1 MRLTPHPVVQD
12 ATGARLSATITPERG
27 VEIPA
32 WYRVPAGWAPDQSAS
47 PFLPVAT
54 ALATVYEEDLE
65 VEGEVSSR
73 LLEGAR
79 EATALFA
86 AYHHARRPAIHADH
100 RPLPPRPAGQRH
112 VGLFLSRGVDSTANL
127 VLGDRGALDPK
138 PTLAIVMANMETAN
152 TPAVDAA
159 VTRRS
164 VEVAHRFGLDAVTP
178 STNLRHLLDAHIGW
192 IDVFGCV
199 LAGAAIALGHR
210 LSDVIISSSGREQ
223 PVLLG
228 SHPDLDH
235 LWGTEWVDVHH
246 LPRDLT
252 RPERLR
258 LLVEDGRAL
267 EFLKVC
273 TAGAVDNCGR
283 CQKCTQTA
291 ALLEVFG
298 ALDRSAVFPLAAL
311 DLEALRERPTS
322 TVTTPDFV
330 DAAGPTRP
338 DMADAVL
345 RDRGRDPAL
354 GIQRPSTTRL
364 NEVRRR
370 LAPRP
375 ARPVAWCAIG
385 RPSAE
390 LGAALAAARTV
401 GPGLLWVTDD
411 GRLPRPV
418 LDRLLEAAEVTFWC
432 ADDES
437 VEVDHVIE
445 VLAHGGR
452 PFQVVAPEVRAR
464 LHGQLPAPL
473 RTLVGRPA
481 DLAAVIEQ
489 PDDRVEL
496 GEAVVAGGTAWL
508 AAIRTAASVV
518 GAG

>member
-1 MRLTPHPVVQD
+1 MRLTSHPVVLD
-12 ATGARLSATITPERG
+12 ATGARLSATIAPERG

-32 WYRVPAGWAPDQSAS
+32 WYRVPPGWAPDQTAS

-54 ALATVYEEDLE
+54 ALATVYEEDLT
-65 VEGEVSSR
+65 VEGEVSTR

-79 EATALFA
+79 QATQLFA

-100 RPLPPRPAGQRH
+100 RPLPPRAAGTRH

-127 VLGDRGALDPK
+127 VLGDRGELDPK

-159 VTRRS
+159 ITRRS
-164 VEVAHRFGLDAVTP
+164 VEVAHGFGLDAVTP

-223 PVLLG
+223 LVLLG

-235 LWGTEWVDVHH
+235 LWGTEWLDVHH

-298 ALDRSAVFPLAAL
+298 ALDRCPVFPLASL
-311 DLEALRERPTS
+311 DLEALRERPPS

-330 DAAGPTRP
+330 DTAAPTRP

-345 RDRGRDPAL
+345 RDRGRDTAL
-354 GIQRPSTTRL
+354 GLQRPSTTRL

-370 LAPRP
+370 LVARP
-375 ARPVAWCAIG
+375 ARALAWCAIG

-390 LGAALAAARTV
+390 LAGAVAAARAA
-401 GPGLLWVTDD
+401 GPGVVWVTDD

-418 LDRLLEAAEVTFWC
+418 LDRLLESAEVTFWC
-432 ADDES
+432 ADEEL
-437 VEVDHVIE
+437 VEVDHVVE

-464 LHGQLPAPL
+464 LQRRLPSAL
-473 RTLVGRPA
+473 RPLVGRPS
-481 DLAAVIEQ
+481 DLAATIER
-489 PDDRVEL
+489 PEGRIGL
-496 GEAVVAGGTAWL
+496 GDALVAGGTAWL
-508 AAIRTAASVV
+508 AALRDPVPAAGV
-518 GAG
+518 G